1 MTKLRFEEIVP
12 CLSSLLKLERQ
23 AIKQVQ
29 ASALEPNN
37 LNFKIMNCTQYPN
50 SR

>member
-1 MTKLRFEEIVP
+1 SNKTG
-12 CLSSLLKLERQ
+12 SSG
-23 AIKQVQ
+23 ASQ
-29 ASALEPNN
+29 ASTLEPNN

>member
-1 MTKLRFEEIVP
+1 EK
-12 CLSSLLKLERQ
+12 Q
-23 AIKQVQ
+23 AIKLVQV
-29 ASALEPNN
+29 STLEPNN